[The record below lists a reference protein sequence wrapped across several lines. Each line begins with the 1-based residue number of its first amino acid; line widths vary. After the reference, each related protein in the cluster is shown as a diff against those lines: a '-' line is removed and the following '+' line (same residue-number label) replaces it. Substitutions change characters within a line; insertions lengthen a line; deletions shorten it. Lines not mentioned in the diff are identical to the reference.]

1 MAEALAEQHDE
12 GEHRPPAPRRTPRR
26 QARSRSREADGEIAI
41 RCEGLRKSYGTTV
54 AVRSLDLTIF
64 RGECFGL
71 LGPNGAGKTTTVEI
85 LEGLTRPDDG
95 RVEVLG
101 MGWERDGKRIRRR
114 LGIQLQEAQLTER
127 QRVEEA
133 IRLFRSF
140 YPSGPT
146 VDELIDQVQLQ
157 EKRRTYVRDLSGGQ
171 RQRLSVACALA
182 GDPDILFLDE
192 PTTGLDPQSRRAV
205 WEIVE
210 RFRNEGGTVLLT
222 THFMD
227 EAERLADRVAI
238 MDHGEIL
245 VEGTPDEL
253 IHTLGGAHVIEFEP
267 TVPVSPRDLTDL
279 PGVQTVREQGPLRF
293 VTSDEPHRAL
303 PALVAF
309 VNARNGD
316 FASLTTHR
324 ATLDDVF
331 LARTG
336 RQLRDE

>member
-1 MAEALAEQHDE
+1 MPRSTFDDPREEDDD
-12 GEHRPPAPRRTPRR
+12 PAILCR
-26 QARSRSREADGEIAI
+26 
-41 RCEGLRKSYGTTV
+41 GLRKRYRETV
-54 AVRSLDLTIF
+54 AVRRVDLRI
-64 RGECFGL
+64 RKGECFGL

-85 LEGLTRPDDG
+85 LEGLTPPDDG
-95 RVEVLG
+95 EVRLLG
-101 MGWERDGKRIRRR
+101 MRWDRDARRIRPR
-114 LGIQLQEAQLTER
+114 LGIQLQEAELTQR

-140 YPSGPT
+140 YADGPT
-146 VDELIDQVQLQ
+146 VNELIEQVQLQ
-157 EKRRTYVRDLSGGQ
+157 EKRRTYVKDLSGGQ

-182 GDPDILFLDE
+182 GRPDILFLDE

-205 WEIVE
+205 WEIIE
-210 RFRNEGGTVLLT
+210 EFKEGGGTVLLT

-245 VEGTPDEL
+245 VQGTPSEL
-253 IHTLGGAHVIEFEP
+253 IHSLGGAHVIEFEP
-267 TVPVSPRDLTDL
+267 TVPLQTADLMEL
-279 PGVQTVREQGPLRF
+279 PGVQTFHTRGALCF
-293 VTSDEPHRAL
+293 LTSDEPHRAL
-303 PALVAF
+303 PALVSLLAEE
-309 VNARNGD
+309 GGE

-336 RQLRDE
+336 RQLRDG